1 MSGHVTRRVAAC
13 AAALALAVVLGG
25 CGGGEPAVPPASERD
40 TRAVRGAVEDLLG
53 ALAAGSP
60 ERFCAALTRA
70 SQADLARRGAGTC
83 AAYVSAN
90 RRELLATEVEREDVR
105 EVVANLR
112 IAVNGDRALAVA
124 GDNEFP
130 LQREGNGWKVDLT
143 AVEP

>member
-1 MSGHVTRRVAAC
+1 VTGHVARRVAAC
-13 AAALALAVVLGG
+13 AAALALVVVLGG
-25 CGGGEPAVPPASERD
+25 CGGGEPAFPPASERD
-40 TRAVRGAVEDLLG
+40 TRAVRAAVEDLLG

-70 SQADLARRGAGTC
+70 SQVGDDLA
-83 AAYVSAN
+83 YVAAN
-90 RRELLATEVEREDVR
+90 RRELLATEVERKDVR
-105 EVVANLR
+105 EIVANLR